1 LQAEA
6 NGTCVPELVR
16 NHIRTFATIWHRLI
30 AAIRIYKVNIYSK
43 KLYWKVVLLAIA
55 VVIGIS
61 SLWYTSTLVDKL
73 QHEERKKVE
82 LWAEAT
88 RVLAHKQSGGDL
100 TFVLKVIIDNETVPV
115 ILADAQGNVLSFVNL
130 DSSKAEQPRWL
141 SEQLEIMKEENE
153 AIEVTIGDDY
163 FQYIYFK
170 SSTLLTQL
178 KYFPYIQLG
187 VISLFILV
195 AYFAFSSSRKAEQ
208 NQVWMG
214 LAKETAHQLGTP
226 LSSIMAWL
234 EVLRTKS
241 VDENTLDEFE
251 KDVKRLETITERF
264 SKIGSTPNL
273 VPMSVNAILE
283 EAVAYISNR
292 VSKKVEFSM
301 DFEETQDVLAPLNK
315 SLFEWVIENVCKN
328 AVDAMNGV
336 GKISIKVSDRTQ
348 FVYIDITDTGKGL
361 AKAAFKRIFE
371 PGFTTKRRGWG
382 LGLSLCKRII
392 ENYHGGKI
400 FVKRSEVSKGTTFR
414 VVLRK

>member
-1 LQAEA
+1 ML
-6 NGTCVPELVR
+6 
-16 NHIRTFATIWHRLI
+16 LI
-30 AAIRIYKVNIYSK
+30 
-43 KLYWKVVLLAIA
+43 IA
-55 VVIGIS
+55 VVIGLS
-61 SLWYTSTLVDKL
+61 SLWYTSKLVEKL

-88 RVLAHKQSGGDL
+88 RLLANKQSDGDL

-115 ILADAQGNVLSFVNL
+115 ILADKEGNVLSFVNL
-130 DSSKAEQPRWL
+130 DSASAEQPGWL
-141 SEQLEIMKEENE
+141 GEQLEIMKQENE
-153 AIEVTIGDDY
+153 AIEVAIGDDY
-163 FQYIYFK
+163 FQYIHFK

-187 VISLFILV
+187 VITLFILV
-195 AYFAFSSSRKAEQ
+195 SYLAFSSSRKAEQ

-241 VDENTLDEFE
+241 VDEGTLAEFE

-264 SKIGSTPNL
+264 SKIGSTPDVVPLNL
-273 VPMSVNAILE
+273 NTILD
-283 EAVAYISNR
+283 EAVTYISTR
-292 VSKKVEFSM
+292 VSKKVEFIM
-301 DFEETQDVLAPLNK
+301 DLEETKDVLAPLNK
-315 SLFEWVIENVCKN
+315 SLFEWVIENLCKN

-336 GKISIKVSDRTQ
+336 GRITIEVSDRTQ

-361 AKAAFKRIFE
+361 AKSVFKTIFE

-400 FVKRSEVSKGTTFR
+400 FVKSSEINKGTTFR
-414 VVLRK
+414 VVLNK